1 MIEIEVTVLFSFEVD
16 FLKKYFLIFL
26 KTLKQSKRM
35 APACLFLH
43 FKNTFEKI

>member
-1 MIEIEVTVLFSFEVD
+1 MIEFEVTVLFSFEVD

-35 APACLFLH
+35 APAVFV
-43 FKNTFEKI
+43 FTF